1 MIIAIIS
8 LFVQSL
14 FIQPRTIN
22 HFAGLHT
29 SSITMAEPLKKKKRV
44 GLADSQIQVTRKVRR
59 IEKEIKRLNRLD
71 RILRPIEEIEGDRQL
86 KKEIKLRQRPS
97 IDISETEL
105 DERIGIWKNWTR
117 YQRNVAHNEMIMYN
131 SAIAAQQNALKW
143 LYKTSPDLY
152 KAAIQPCPELIQ
164 SSELSNDDNLGVVTK
179 ENEMN
184 YLTLVGPYMTAPKL
198 HGEFIDSTEEYEP
211 PDGEQIDTTIQL
223 TYEFEIEPQLLAQ
236 PKKRKFMFTKK

>member
-1 MIIAIIS
+1 MIITINS

-29 SSITMAEPLKKKKRV
+29 TSITMAEPLKKKKRV
-44 GLADSQIQVTRKVRR
+44 GVADTQIQISRKVKR

-71 RILRPIEEIEGDRQL
+71 RTLKPIEDIEGDRQL
-86 KKEIKLRQRPS
+86 KKEIKLRQRPL

-117 YQRNVAHNEMIMYN
+117 YQKNVAKREIIMYN

-143 LYKTSPDLY
+143 LYETSPSLY
-152 KAAIQPCPELIQ
+152 KMAIQPCPELTQ
-164 SSELSNDDNLGVVTK
+164 SSESLNDDNSRVTK

-184 YLTLVGPYMTAPKL
+184 YVTIVGPYMTAPKL
-198 HGEFIDSTEEYEP
+198 HGELIDSTKEYEP
-211 PDGEQIDTTIQL
+211 PDGEQIDTTVRL
-223 TYEFEIEPQLLAQ
+223 TYEFEIEQQLLAE
-236 PKKRKFMFTKK
+236 PKKKKFMVTKK

>member
-1 MIIAIIS
+1 MLS
-8 LFVQSL
+8 CYF
-14 FIQPRTIN
+14 R
-22 HFAGLHT
+22 
-29 SSITMAEPLKKKKRV
+29 AEPLKRRKE
-44 GLADSQIQVTRKVRR
+44 KVRR
-59 IEKEIKRLNRLD
+59 IEKEIRRLNRLD

-131 SAIAAQQNALKW
+131 LAIAAQQNALKW

-152 KAAIQPCPELIQ
+152 EAAIQPCSELIQ
-164 SSELSNDDNLGVVTK
+164 SSELSNDDNLGVVKK

-184 YLTLVGPYMTAPKL
+184 YLTLIGPYMTAPKL

-236 PKKRKFMFTKK
+236 PKKKKFMFTKK

>member
-59 IEKEIKRLNRLD
+59 IEKEIRRLNRLD

-86 KKEIKLRQRPS
+86 KKEIK
-97 IDISETEL
+97 
-105 DERIGIWKNWTR
+105 
-117 YQRNVAHNEMIMYN
+117 
-131 SAIAAQQNALKW
+131 
-143 LYKTSPDLY
+143 
-152 KAAIQPCPELIQ
+152 
-164 SSELSNDDNLGVVTK
+164 
-179 ENEMN
+179 
-184 YLTLVGPYMTAPKL
+184 
-198 HGEFIDSTEEYEP
+198 
-211 PDGEQIDTTIQL
+211 
-223 TYEFEIEPQLLAQ
+223 
-236 PKKRKFMFTKK
+236 